1 MTKHNLEV
9 IDEKYRHIVEVL
21 LSYEDVLSDG
31 YKYYCDVWPTSDELN
46 KFENDAVLCA
56 LVDVAKEI
64 LGEDV
69 ESFKS

>member
-1 MTKHNLEV
+1 MKHNLDV
-9 IDEKYRHIVEVL
+9 VDEKYRHIVEVL

-31 YKYYCDVWPTSDELN
+31 YKYYCDAWPTSDEL
-46 KFENDAVLCA
+46 KRFENDAVLCA

-69 ESFKS
+69 ESSKL